1 MLKKAF
7 TLAELSLI
15 FFIMA
20 LLAILFYRT
29 LRPDNVI
36 YNNLY
41 YSAYTQLSSAFF
53 EVLSE
58 EDFSLD
64 NFTPSFFKKVNT
76 IGESGGSANHHDA
89 IIRYDEANAKYDIPN
104 LFQNNFAVL
113 MNNMLISFDII
124 NYDNDYNQTM
134 IATVD
139 INGDNPP
146 NEYNKDIIQFE
157 INKNGVLPIG
167 DIETN
172 VDMLRFNLLSK
183 FDHIQR
189 GTTRIITGDPK
200 VVVDNVSYDVAACSG
215 NLPRHTFFENEP
227 DGRRGCPAGITLN
240 DKCDVTDAA
249 ANITLKCEVEAIK
262 P

>member
-1 MLKKAF
+1 MFKKAF

-29 LRPDNVI
+29 MRPDNVV

-41 YSAYTQLSSAFF
+41 YSAYSQLSDAFY
-53 EVLSE
+53 EVISE
-58 EDFSLD
+58 EDFD
-64 NFTPSFFKKVNT
+64 INKFTNIFFEKVNA
-76 IGESGGSANHHDA
+76 IGENVSAANADDVV
-89 IIRYDEANAKYDIPN
+89 IRYDEANAKYDIPN
-104 LFQNNFAVL
+104 LFEKNTSTL
-113 MNNMLISFDII
+113 INNMQISFDII
-124 NYDNDYNQTM
+124 NYDSDYNKLLL
-134 IATVD
+134 ATVD
-139 INGDNPP
+139 INGENPP

-172 VDMLRFNLLSK
+172 VDLLRFNVISI

-189 GTTRIITGDPK
+189 GTTRIITGEPK
-200 VVVDNVSYDVAACSG
+200 VVLDNVSYDVAACRG
-215 NLPRHTFFENEP
+215 NLPRHTYFENKN
-227 DGRRGCPAGITLN
+227 DGTRGCPAGLSVISDCN
-240 DKCDVTDAA
+240 VTDEAS
-249 ANITLKCEVEAIK
+249 NVTLKCRAEAIK